1 MNQLILYTTEDGL
14 SEVQLRADKGTVWL
28 SQRQMAELFDVST
41 DNVGLHL
48 KNLYDDGELIRDATT
63 EESSVVQSEGGREV
77 RRPLTLYN
85 LDAILAVGYRVRSP
99 RGVQFRR
106 WASTVLKEY
115 LLKGFVLDD
124 QRLKNPDG
132 RPDYFDEMLERIRD
146 IRASE
151 KRFYQKVRDLLAL
164 ASDYQKE
171 DQATQQFFATVQ
183 NLLLFA
189 VTRQTAAELIVARA
203 NPDDA
208 RFGLL
213 TWKGAQVRRA
223 DIVVAK
229 NYLNE
234 DEIDT
239 LNRLVVIFLETAELR
254 AKRQT
259 VTTMDYWR
267 QNVGALIKDNGF
279 PLLEGA
285 GSVSH
290 AAMEDQVEGLF
301 QEFDQRRKGLEAQK
315 ADQQDDTDLKA
326 LENQLKN
333 RRGGES

>member
-14 SEVQLRADKGTVWL
+14 AQVQLRAEKGTVWL
-28 SQRQMAELFDVST
+28 SQRQMADLFDVSA
-41 DNVGLHL
+41 DNVSLHL
-48 KNLYDDGELIRDATT
+48 KNLYDDGELTREATT
-63 EESSVVQSEGGREV
+63 EESSVVQIEGDREV

-106 WASTVLKEY
+106 WASIVLKEY

-151 KRFYQKVRDLLAL
+151 KRFYQKVRDLLTL
-164 ASDYQKE
+164 ASDYNSS

-183 NLLLFA
+183 NLLLYA

-208 RFGLL
+208 HFGLL

-229 NYLNE
+229 NYLTE

-259 VTTMDYWR
+259 ITTMDYWR
-267 QNVGALIKDNGF
+267 QNVGALITANGF
-279 PLLEGA
+279 PLHEGP
-285 GSVSH
+285 GTVSH
-290 AAMEDQVEGLF
+290 AAMESQVEGLF
-301 QEFDQRRKGLEAQK
+301 TDYDLRRKAHDARK
-315 ADQQDDTDLKA
+315 ADQQDEAELKA
-326 LENQLKN
+326 LEDQLKK
-333 RRGGES
+333 RKGRP

>member
-1 MNQLILYTTEDGL
+1 MNQLILYTTEDGK
-14 SEVQLRADKGTVWL
+14 SQIQLRAQGDTVWL
-28 SQRQMAELFDVST
+28 SQLEMAELFQTSKQ
-41 DNVGLHL
+41 NVAKHL
-48 KNLYDDGELIRDATT
+48 KAIFVDQELSAKAVVNQWMTTAADGKSYRVAH
-63 EESSVVQSEGGREV
+63 
-77 RRPLTLYN
+77 YN

-106 WASTVLKEY
+106 WASTVLREY